1 MLDKF
6 CYEFLNRVYGCDD
19 YTQLEI
25 NSKLIQKIDEI
36 IDECNNAFEFVDWL
50 KEQGVP
56 EKVQE
61 IINGMLEDGTL
72 ENLIN
77 INKINQ
83 LKTELTNN
91 INEVNTSINNINN
104 DINEVSSQLD
114 TIVIKKEE
122 NIFVDLKGSDENDG
136 LSISKPFKTIQK
148 AFNYIKDDV
157 KSSLVKKYIVN
168 IGSGVFNEINI
179 LFDTPTLE
187 RVIIKGSNVGG
198 HPNTPT
204 TIINGIS
211 GTNYDHGIRVS
222 GIGVKVLVKD
232 IKFINFKGGNSRIG
246 LAAESESDIVTDN
259 IHADGCDWC
268 GIYAFNTVRARIQG
282 GILTNCRSG
291 FIANS
296 TQCSIGYTEGKA
308 TIISNCIESGIYWSR
323 GSQGH
328 VDYVDISRCGIGLD
342 ISENSRVDTVK
353 NTFRSNTIG
362 IKTRNGGVYGEGG
375 EPNIFE
381 NNTTDVFYKAF
392 SGDTNELTR
401 STSTIMVGY
410 ERLLKSAN
418 GQGTFE
424 LSKPYTIKAR
434 RLQGVGKYLKIDIY
448 GVGNMSAGS
457 SMIVT
462 IGGLT
467 INLPVPSALTSSV
480 IKATIELFEV
490 GGGYRAFGYI
500 QGNLSTPRYATS
512 ASGFNSDIDNEIV
525 ISTNL
530 AGSSDNFNMYR
541 ANVFING

>member
-1 MLDKF
+1 MIDNF
-6 CYEFLNRVYGCDD
+6 MNGFLNRVYDLQD

-25 NSKLIQKIDEI
+25 NSKLIQKIEEV

-56 EKVQE
+56 DEVQT
-61 IINGMLEDGTL
+61 IIDTMLEDGTL
-72 ENLIN
+72 EKLIN
-77 INKINQ
+77 LEKLNQ
-83 LKTELTNN
+83 LNNN
-91 INEVNTSINNINN
+91 IETINSQLDTKANKSDIETIN
-104 DINEVSSQLD
+104 SQLD

-122 NIFVDLKGSDENDG
+122 NIYVDLNGNDENDG
-136 LSISKPFKTIQK
+136 LTISKPFKTIQK

-179 LFDTPTLE
+179 LFDTPTVE
-187 RVIIKGSNVGG
+187 RVIIKGADVGE
-198 HPNTPT
+198 HPNTPI
-204 TIINGIS
+204 TIINGS
-211 GTNYDHGIRVS
+211 LGTNYEHGIRIS
-222 GIGVKVLVKD
+222 GVGVKALVKD

-246 LAAESESDIVTDN
+246 LCGEGESDIITDN

-268 GIYAFNTVRARIQG
+268 GIYAFNTVRAKIQG

-296 TQCSIGYTEGKA
+296 TQCSIGYTKGKA

-328 VDYVDISRCGIGLD
+328 IDYVDISECGIGID

-353 NTFRSNTIG
+353 NTIRNNTIG

-381 NNTTDVFYKAF
+381 NNTTDVFYQAF

-401 STSTIMVGY
+401 STSTILVGY
-410 ERLLKSAN
+410 ERLLKTAS

-448 GVGNMSAGS
+448 GIGNMSAGS
-457 SMIVT
+457 SVIVT
-462 IGGLT
+462 IGGMT
-467 INLPVPSALTSSV
+467 IDLPIPSVLSSSV

-500 QGNLSTPRYATS
+500 QGNLSTTRYATATS
-512 ASGFNSDIDNEIV
+512 EFNSDIDNEII
-525 ISTNL
+525 ISTKL